1 MSKLPTELV
10 LAVVR
15 EAAERFVIFDR
26 ESILSLALT
35 ARFVNDIVKP
45 ILYRRIFVNEGNVKK
60 LDQVFKST
68 DLGKFVLDMC
78 ISTSRWRPE
87 RDVIFHFRNIRCL
100 RGHEDPINR
109 IMKDMP
115 LSGHSSLFKI
125 HLWKTAP
132 IIKSISPSVT
142 HLVLYFDS
150 LPEPF
155 AHSVRPCL
163 DRFPSVKHLAIELVT
178 RKNDATWYDH
188 PDPEAFA
195 KRLRVSL
202 QAGGERL
209 ESLSVR
215 LCGDLSDGLWI
226 ECLKK
231 AQQAGSDESFK
242 HLNMNGRIRIWRDQR
257 VLENHEADMA
267 ACKVDLYRG
276 VDVWSEAQPLTELN

>member
-15 EAAERFVIFDR
+15 EAAELFVIFDR
-26 ESILSLALT
+26 DSILSLALT
-35 ARFVNDIVKP
+35 ARFVNDLVKP
-45 ILYRRIFVNEGNVKK
+45 ILYRRIFVDQSNVEK

-68 DLGKFVLDMC
+68 DYGKFVLDIC
-78 ISTSRWRPE
+78 ISAGQWRPDI
-87 RDVIFHFRNIRCL
+87 DVISHFRHIRCL
-100 RGHEDPINR
+100 RGLGRPISH
-109 IMKDMP
+109 IIDGMS
-115 LSGHSSLFKI
+115 LAGHSSLFKI

-132 IIKSISPSVT
+132 IKSIPPSVT

-155 AHSVRPCL
+155 EHSVRPCL
-163 DRFPSVKHLAIELVT
+163 DEVPSLKHLAIELVA
-178 RKNDATWYDH
+178 RQDSGTWH
-188 PDPEAFA
+188 NHLDPEAFA
-195 KRLRVSL
+195 KRLCVSL

-215 LCGDLSDGLWI
+215 LCGDLSDGLWN

-231 AQQAGSDESFK
+231 AQQTGRDESFK
-242 HLNMNGRIRIWRDQR
+242 HLNINGRIRIWRDQR
-257 VLENHEADMA
+257 VLENPEADMA

-276 VDVWSEAQPLTELN
+276 VDAWSEAQPLTELN